1 MLTFCQLTGAKLQHY
16 VINPIALTTFCLLL
30 FYYWFILLEII
41 GFNIT
46 FCKHFQ
52 IKTLQFNIFTYFV
65 DYFVRKTYGY

>member
-1 MLTFCQLTGAKLQHY
+1 MLTFCQLTGTKLQHY
-16 VINPIALTTFCLLL
+16 VINSIALTTFCLLL

-52 IKTLQFNIFTYFV
+52 TKPYNLIFSLISLIIL
-65 DYFVRKTYGY
+65 